1 MPEDETKKPNENTG
15 DGNDKNT
22 NSENNG
28 DSKKINDKS
37 SKKRSGNN
45 IGSSVNRHLKKNGLK
60 EASEMGIGQDIGKEI
75 KDKFLQ
81 EESSYISEKL
91 TTATEIISCKMKENF
106 KNPGAPEIVFPADGY
121 WSKFGDMGMIE
132 VSDRI
137 VFCVLVKNRLE
148 SIAWTYASIPEI
160 WMLQISTIIGQTAL
174 KSQTEINCLT
184 PALYMNVSSF
194 NPGVLVF
201 SVRLGVFLTKQAWL
215 NLLDYFD
222 EIAIDFVIEMEETQ
236 KTPED
241 LRVYVE
247 EVIARDRSL
256 MDIDEV
262 IDSIKNNPDDKKD
275 QTDDGDVKK

>member
-1 MPEDETKKPNENTG
+1 MPDEEKNPEESGGNEN
-15 DGNDKNT
+15 NQNV
-22 NSENNG
+22 NHENG
-28 DSKKINDKS
+28 DSKKSNDKS
-37 SKKRSGNN
+37 SKKRRRSG
-45 IGSSVNRHLKKNGLK
+45 IGSSINNHLKKNGLR
-60 EASEMGIGQDIGKEI
+60 EASEMGIGQNIGKEI
-75 KDKFLQ
+75 KDKLLQ
-81 EESSYISEKL
+81 EESSYILEKL
-91 TTATEIISCKMKENF
+91 TTATEIVSCKMKENF
-106 KNPGAPEIVFPADGY
+106 KNPGAPEIAFPVDGY

-148 SIAWTYASIPEI
+148 SIAWVYASIPEI

-194 NPGVLVF
+194 NPGVLIF

-215 NLLDYFD
+215 NLLNYFD
-222 EIAIDFVIEMEETQ
+222 DIALDFVIEMEETQ
-236 KTPED
+236 KVPED

-247 EVIARDRSL
+247 EIVARDNSL
-256 MDIDEV
+256 TDIDEI
-262 IDSIKNNPDDKKD
+262 IDITKNNPDDKKN